1 MSAKVIRKCS
11 VISFILILF
20 VLIAQLFGSSL
31 TNWLLD
37 MITNW
42 LTNVIF
48 DIHSAT
54 VYSDGGILPYTLM
67 LLPAMLIPAILLRA
81 YAKKENNVL
90 LKRAS
95 GASLIVGG
103 ALFAVSL
110 VDWIKSVVAI
120 IYSRYLLIDNDLLY
134 IKEEETDQL
143 ADRLTAYYT
152 KLNQLT
158 GIVNVITLC
167 CSILTCILVLCL
179 LVVWITNV
187 LRSKKV
193 RWMRKTEQIKPFV
206 IILMLIPELF
216 YWFRIIV
223 YMVYSASYGSIDITT
238 IYFMSDT
245 IQQWSVLL
253 ISLVAALYILIF
265 GIIRVK
271 LDQEDDVDPDEIV
284 YIHVENFID

>member
-1 MSAKVIRKCS
+1 MNAKVIRKCS

-31 TNWLLD
+31 TNWL
-37 MITNW
+37 TNM
-42 LTNVIF
+42 IF
-48 DIHSAT
+48 DVHSAT
-54 VYSDGGILPYTLM
+54 VYSDGGILPDTLM
-67 LLPAMLIPAILLRA
+67 LLLAMLIPAILLRS
-81 YAKKENNVL
+81 YAKKENNTL

-95 GASLIVGG
+95 GASLIVGW

-110 VDWIKSVVAI
+110 VDWIKWVVDHF
-120 IYSRYLLIDNDLLY
+120 YSQYLWANSGLSSWIPVGEYVPVD
-134 IKEEETDQL
+134 DQWIEY
-143 ADRLTAYYT
+143 LT
-152 KLNQLT
+152 KQNQLDS
-158 GIVNVITLC
+158 IINVITLC

-193 RWMRKTEQIKPFV
+193 RWMRRTEQIKPFV

-216 YWFRIIV
+216 YWFRIIA
-223 YMVYSASYGSIDITT
+223 YMVYSSTGGSVDITT
-238 IYFMSDT
+238 IYFMSGT
-245 IQQWSVLL
+245 VQQWSVLL
-253 ISLVAALYILIF
+253 ISLVAALYMLIF

-271 LDQEDDVDPDEIV
+271 LDQEDYVDPDEIV